1 MRRPHPSSTILPL
14 ALLILCLTTSA
25 QTGQLGSLST
35 PATEPTAVVS
45 GELELSGV
53 PGSDICVKLQNA
65 LALLPKQGGG
75 IDGTMFTGDQPCSAN
90 PFSGLRPF
98 SNEFHPWIRLGPID
112 IQTSVP
118 WVVLSTVV
126 LTGVNSNG
134 NYTRIDYVGASTVP
148 AVMTMGQF
156 TTLDD
161 AHSIF
166 GATVSNI
173 LFTSSHGTAEDGF
186 LIESTHHSEF
196 NNLSAWGMTNC
207 GLETRFAVTD
217 TFNRPKVS
225 ALDAKM
231 NGYRSP
237 AASPKHD
244 LCFGGRPGYQTT
256 DGTVIDP
263 AAEGST
269 VSGIWLSQ
277 AASMTFLSGTAE
289 GNRGIGVKIDD
300 ASADNTFIGTDLE
313 SNSGG
318 DISDGGNSTQWMN
331 IIATG
336 RVFFSHSCA
345 RARIIGG
352 NHKTPSSESPNCP
365 AQLDDRLFQNL
376 DSSSLVRF
384 VGSLTTT
391 AATTTN
397 LAAPGV
403 KAGALCSV
411 TAQNSIGAG
420 LNGTFVPPVVS
431 DGKVV
436 VFHQPVA
443 GATFSVFC
451 Q

>member
-1 MRRPHPSSTILPL
+1 MHMPHPSLTILSA
-14 ALLILCLTTSA
+14 ALLMSSLTTLA
-25 QTGQLGSLST
+25 QTGRQSSLSATANT
-35 PATEPTAVVS
+35 PKTTES

-53 PGSDICVKLQNA
+53 PGSDICLKLQNA
-65 LALLPKQGGG
+65 LALLPRKGGV
-75 IDGTMFTGDQPCSAN
+75 INAMMFTGDQPCSAN

-98 SNEFHPWIRLGPID
+98 SNEFHPWIRLGTID
-112 IQTSVP
+112 IQTTVP
-118 WVVLSTVV
+118 WEVLSTLV
-126 LTGVNSNG
+126 LTGANGNG
-134 NYTRIDYVGASTVP
+134 NYTRIDYVGAGTVP
-148 AVMTMGQF
+148 AVMTIGQF

-161 AHSIF
+161 AHSVF
-166 GATVSNI
+166 GATISGV
-173 LFTSSHGTAEDGF
+173 LFTSSHGTAEDGL

-196 NNLSAWGMTNC
+196 ANVSAWGMSNC
-207 GLETRFAVTD
+207 GIETRFAVTD
-217 TFNRPKVS
+217 TFNRPKIS
-225 ALDAKM
+225 ALDAKV

-256 DGTVIDP
+256 DGTVTDA
-263 AAEGST
+263 AAEGSI

-289 GNRGIGVKIDD
+289 GNRGIGVEIDG
-300 ASADNTFIGTDLE
+300 ASAENTFIGTDLE

-352 NHKTPSSESPNCP
+352 NHKMPSSESPNCP
-365 AQLDDRLFQNL
+365 AQLDDRLFQNA
-376 DSSSLVRF
+376 DSSSLVHF

-391 AATTTN
+391 AAPTTS

-403 KAGALCSV
+403 KAGALCSI
-411 TAQNSIGAG
+411 TAQSSIGAG
-420 LNGTFVPPVVS
+420 LTGTFVPPVAS
-431 DGKVV
+431 AGKVI